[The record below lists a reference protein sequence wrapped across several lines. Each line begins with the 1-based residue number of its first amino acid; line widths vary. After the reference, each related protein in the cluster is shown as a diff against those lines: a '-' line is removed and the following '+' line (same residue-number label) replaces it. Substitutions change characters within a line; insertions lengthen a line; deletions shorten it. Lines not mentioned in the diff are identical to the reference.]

1 MIACTVPAQIW
12 IDRWGRRKPLI
23 IGGSAMTAC
32 LLIIGALYAKYGV
45 VRNNAVEL
53 HSSAGQWAVVVLIY
67 IFTANFSWSWAVVS
81 HLSPPSYLNV
91 VSDPCLRSTLQ
102 VGKIYA
108 CEIIPTRLRARVC
121 AVEQLA
127 NWMVNFAVALTAPLF
142 LRSSPSGPYFLYGLA
157 TLFAV
162 GLCIY
167 IPETKGRSLEEIEML
182 FEKNNRD
189 QAVLEREDRGAS
201 ASDEGIS

>member
-1 MIACTVPAQIW
+1 MIACTIPAQIW

-45 VRNNAVEL
+45 VRNDAVEL
-53 HSSAGQWAVVVLIY
+53 RSSAGQWAVVVLIY

-81 HLSPPSYLNV
+81 RL
-91 VSDPCLRSTLQ
+91 CLPFYPRCPFLTLAFVQSFQ

-108 CEIIPTRLRARVC
+108 CEIIPTRLRAKVC

-127 NWMVNFAVALTAPLF
+127 NWMVNFAIAFTAPLF
-142 LRSSPSGPYFLYGLA
+142 LRSSPSGPYFLYGLS

-162 GLCIY
+162 GLCIF

-182 FEKNNRD
+182 FEKKNRD
-189 QAVLEREDRGAS
+189 QPSLDREGRGVVQS
-201 ASDEGIS
+201 GEG